1 MWCIGMNTL
10 DWVPRHARECIDI
23 SLELSSHCKLY
34 LLQCYTHRNLGW
46 KINVYDEY
54 PAEIRQ
60 ETGCPGDKLPRLIT
74 TGEAVAICMAVL
86 LALVI
91 IAQAM
96 IKYYYWRGEKKLNEE
111 EVQSD
116 IGLVE
121 KRSYSN

>member
-1 MWCIGMNTL
+1 
-10 DWVPRHARECIDI
+10 
-23 SLELSSHCKLY
+23 
-34 LLQCYTHRNLGW
+34 
-46 KINVYDEY
+46 
-54 PAEIRQ
+54 
-60 ETGCPGDKLPRLIT
+60 
-74 TGEAVAICMAVL
+74 MAVL